1 MKNSVAS
8 LVDPTDVGA
17 MSQNFELRLA
27 ELIAARMSHDLVG
40 PVGASV
46 NGVELLA
53 EDGTADPDVVAMI
66 GQAARQASRRLQ
78 VFRIIY
84 GTPGALPA
92 GAPFA
97 AAHKL
102 FAALLE
108 GDKVALSAWNS
119 APALEAEAGRRGA
132 RIALLAGFVLSE
144 GLPRGGELRFDG
156 VFAAARA
163 TFEWR
168 AFGTGARLFEEVEAT
183 LGAKVPLDELTPK
196 AAPAAVLQRLVAELG
211 GKLTYVPSKDASML
225 AMDFVA
231 PGDA

>member
-1 MKNSVAS
+1 
-8 LVDPTDVGA
+8 
-17 MSQNFELRLA
+17 MSQNLELRLA

-53 EDGTADPDVVAMI
+53 EDGVGDPDVVSMI

-78 VFRIIY
+78 VFRAVY

-108 GDKVALSAWNS
+108 GDKAALSAWNS
-119 APALEAEAGRRGA
+119 APELEAEAGRRGA

-144 GLPRGGELRFDG
+144 GLPRGGDLYFDG
-156 VFAAARA
+156 AIAAGRA
-163 TFEWR
+163 ALEWR
-168 AFGTGARLFEEVEAT
+168 AVGTGARLFEEVEAT
-183 LGAKVPLDELTPK
+183 LAGKVPIDELTPK

-211 GKLTYVPSKDASML
+211 GKTTYVPAKDALTL
-225 AMDFVA
+225 AMAFKA